1 MNLPPP
7 EKLTICFAHA
17 AYQMAATFAQH
28 MPHIAHFQV
37 WTAADLREQ
46 IAPAHVLV
54 TSGFWHNDLLALA
67 PNLRFIQ
74 SISAGV
80 NQYPL
85 DTLHQRGIRLASA
98 AGVNSSAVAQHAMAH
113 VLAFARHIHTGRDNQ
128 QRRLWRGMISDLAQR
143 EDELGGKTMLIVGL
157 GQIGQTLARLAQ
169 PFGVRVIATKQRP
182 ETISDNTLAVYPP
195 SRLLELLP
203 QADYVVLTCPL
214 TPETE
219 RLIDA
224 AALAAMKPSATLINM
239 ARGRVVDEG
248 ALVWALENGR
258 LAAAG
263 LDCTWDEPLP
273 TNSPL
278 WNMENVIITPHTGGE
293 TRRYEERVI
302 AILCE
307 NLNRLW
313 RGEEIL
319 INQVV

>member
-128 QRRLWRGMISDLAQR
+128 QRRLWRSMISDLAQR

-169 PFGVRVIATKQRP
+169 AFGMRIIATKQRP

-239 ARGRVVDEG
+239 ARG
-248 ALVWALENGR
+248 
-258 LAAAG
+258 AG
-263 LDCTWDEPLP
+263 
-273 TNSPL
+273 
-278 WNMENVIITPHTGGE
+278 GG
-293 TRRYEERVI
+293 
-302 AILCE
+302 
-307 NLNRLW
+307 
-313 RGEEIL
+313 
-319 INQVV
+319 